1 MIVWTMIVL
10 THHSD
15 TRKVDHP
22 DRIISGS
29 HPVTSV
35 PHPLQWRFT
44 PCPIT
49 LSFLQ
54 SA

>member
-1 MIVWTMIVL
+1 MIVL

-15 TRKVDHP
+15 TRKVEHP

-35 PHPLQWRFT
+35 SHPLQRRFT
-44 PCPIT
+44 PCLIT

-54 SA
+54 SV